1 MSILVVG
8 SVALDSVE
16 TPSGRIE
23 NALGGSATYFSVAAS
38 FFTREIKLVGIVG
51 DDFPQEH
58 IDFLLSRGIDLTG
71 LERVSG
77 KTFYW
82 SGRYGDNL
90 NVAETL
96 STELNVFEEFAPKL
110 PESYRN
116 VKRVFLANIN
126 PELQM
131 DVLRQMKDVELAV
144 CDTMNLWISER
155 KAKLLETIKHVD
167 VFVLND
173 AEARQLTGESNL
185 NKAAKMVLN
194 YGPSR
199 VIIKKGEHGSV
210 TFSKTSCFSSP
221 AYPLEN
227 IVDPT
232 GAGDTF
238 AGGFLGYLASTQA
251 FENPRVRGDQSKK
264 VLGASAPRGD
274 LSESN
279 VRKAIVYGTVL
290 ASFNVEDF
298 SLNRQRSLTRAE
310 IESRFAEMRAI
321 TEF

>member
-1 MSILVVG
+1 MSIVVVG

-16 TPSGRIE
+16 TPFGSVE

-38 FFTREIKLVGIVG
+38 FFTSEIKLVGIVG

-58 IDFLLSRGIDLTG
+58 LDFLHTRGIDLTG
-71 LERVSG
+71 LERAGG

-82 SGRYGDNL
+82 SGRYADNL

-96 STELNVFEEFAPKL
+96 STELNVFEKFAPRL
-110 PESYRN
+110 PESYTDA
-116 VKRVFLANIN
+116 KYVFLANIN

-131 DVLRQMKDVELAV
+131 DVLRQMRHAELVV

-155 KAKLLETIKHVD
+155 KAELLETIKHVD
-167 VFVLND
+167 IFVLND
-173 AEARQLTGESNL
+173 AEARQLTGEPNL
-185 NKAAKMVLN
+185 NKAARRCLD

-199 VIIKKGEHGSV
+199 VIVKKGEHGSA
-210 TFSKTSCFSSP
+210 TFTKTSYFSSP

-227 IVDPT
+227 IIDPT
-232 GAGDTF
+232 GAGDSF
-238 AGGFLGYLASTQA
+238 AGGFLGYLGST
-251 FENPRVRGDQSKK
+251 
-264 VLGASAPRGD
+264 GD
-274 LSESN
+274 LSESS

-298 SLNRQRSLTRAE
+298 SLNRQRSLTKAE
-310 IESRFAEMRAI
+310 IEARFAKMRGM
-321 TEF
+321 TQF